1 MKKEEQQQTILI
13 VDDEPLMLEVL
24 SEMLT
29 SHGFVVDAFAN
40 GLEAYEQ
47 YKKYNG
53 YALIISDM
61 IMPVMS
67 GLDLLKKLRQEGSE
81 IPFIILSG
89 SYDVS
94 AAVEAIK
101 LGASDYVLKTQDAE
115 EAVIISI
122 QKALE
127 KQQILKSNQRLAMDL
142 AGKTRQL
149 ETFNNVLKITVDKL
163 TKVGASLMSE
173 RSLSKLL
180 DMIVREARDVTN
192 ADGGT
197 LYVMENDLLHFKISQ
212 NRSLNIFLGAID
224 GEPALFPP
232 LELNKN
238 YVSAY
243 AAMEKEIVNIPDV
256 YESDKFDFTGPK
268 RFDASAGYK
277 TKSMLV
283 LPMIDREGTV
293 IGVLQLI
300 NSINPE
306 NSEIVE
312 FTEGLTEIA
321 KALAC
326 QAAVCIENAK
336 SYETIQKKNIAFGR
350 FVPNQFL
357 NFLGKEEVEHVNL
370 GDATEQELSVLF
382 SDIRQFTSISEK
394 LTPEE
399 NFRFLNEYLRYI
411 GPVITSNG
419 GFIDKYIGDAIMALF
434 PGIHSGVAD
443 DAVIAAIGMRHSLS
457 EYNLERKKTGHS
469 AIDIG
474 IGINTGRMTLGTI
487 GFETRMDSTVI
498 GDTVNLASRI
508 EGITKKYNIPIV
520 ISEFT
525 IRKLREPEKFH
536 IRELDKVRVKGKEEP
551 ITVYEIFDAD
561 PESIKEAK
569 IKSLNVYNEG
579 LSFYRTHRWEDALKV
594 FIELAKLLPVDDVV
608 KIYIERCRKFITAP
622 PEKSDDLVVRL
633 G

>member
-1 MKKEEQQQTILI
+1 MTKLKEKEQTILI
-13 VDDEPLMLEVL
+13 ADDELLVREVL

-29 SHGFVVDAFAN
+29 AHGYVVDAVSN

-47 YKKYNG
+47 YKKNSDYT
-53 YALIISDM
+53 LIISDM

-67 GLDLLKKLRQEGSE
+67 GLDLLKKLREEGSD
-81 IPFIILSG
+81 IPVIILSG

-101 LGASDYVLKTQDAE
+101 SGASDYVLKGQDAE

-127 KQQILKSNQRLAMDL
+127 KQQILRSNKRLVEDL
-142 AGKTRQL
+142 AEKSKQL

-173 RSLSKLL
+173 RSLAKLL
-180 DMIVREARDVTN
+180 DMIVRESRDVTN

-197 LYVMENDLLHFKISQ
+197 LYVLEDDLLHFKISQ
-212 NRSLNIFLGAID
+212 NRSLNIFLGGID
-224 GEPALFPP
+224 GGPAMFPP
-232 LELNKN
+232 LALNEN

-243 AAMEKEIVNIPDV
+243 AAMKKEIVNIPDV
-256 YESDKFDFTGPK
+256 YKSDQFDFTGPK
-268 RFDASAGYK
+268 RFDESAGYN

-283 LPMIDREGTV
+283 LPMIDRQGVV

-300 NSINPE
+300 NSIDPDTT
-306 NSEIVE
+306 EIVE
-312 FTEGLTEIA
+312 FNESLIA
-321 KALAC
+321 IAQALAC

-357 NFLGKEEVEHVNL
+357 NFLGKVEVEHVNL

-411 GPVITSNG
+411 GPVITGNG

-434 PGIHSGVAD
+434 PGIHAGVAD
-443 DAVIAAIGMRHSLS
+443 DAVIAAIGMRRRLS
-457 EYNLERKKTGHS
+457 EYNEERKKSGQAS
-469 AIDIG
+469 IDIG
-474 IGINTGRMTLGTI
+474 IGINTGTMTLGTI

-508 EGITKKYNIPIV
+508 EGITKKYGIPIV

-525 IRKLREPEKFH
+525 IRELRGPGKFH
-536 IRELDKVRVKGKEEP
+536 IREIDIVRVKGKEEP

-561 PESIKEAK
+561 PEGVKEAK
-569 IKSLNVYNEG
+569 IKNLKAYNEG
-579 LSFYRTHRWEDALKV
+579 LSLYRAHRWEDSLKV
-594 FIELAKLLPVDDVV
+594 FSGLDKLLPADDVV
-608 KIYIERCRKFITAP
+608 RLYSERCRNFIEAP
-622 PEKSDDLVVRL
+622 PERSDDLVVRL
-633 G
+633 